1 MFVEVIANEYVPS
14 AVNEEAG
21 NVTSTHVLTTTAPIV
36 PAWVPR
42 AGLLFQLIVV
52 SDHAAATGN
61 TEPPTGLASV
71 V

>member
-1 MFVEVIANEYVPS
+1 
-14 AVNEEAG
+14 
-21 NVTSTHVLTTTAPIV
+21 
-36 PAWVPR
+36 
-42 AGLLFQLIVV
+42 LIVV

>member
-1 MFVEVIANEYVPS
+1 
-14 AVNEEAG
+14 
-21 NVTSTHVLTTTAPIV
+21 VLTTTAPIV